1 MPDPSPPNQPT
12 TVVSWT
18 NADKRLHGAHHWF
31 WGVWQVSGIPDYSWN
46 QTPPLESGFCK
57 TKSEAR
63 KAATLNRPDFLQRNW
78 WAEQYL
84 ESRQKQLPLF
94 STIRSGR
101 KWFWCV
107 GKDLI
112 DDPDHTGFSTS
123 AAAALD
129 TAVQAAGS
137 DVQRTG
143 NWMARIALRHLR
155 AEKIRERQAHS
166 PPPPRYAQDPK
177 SIAEC
182 YKTLGIPPGSS
193 VAEVKNA
200 YRKLALIHH
209 PDLGGNPQEF
219 IRIHRLYEQA
229 LARAI
234 C

>member
-1 MPDPSPPNQPT
+1 MSDSIT

-18 NADKRLHGAHHWF
+18 NADKRLHGAQHWF
-31 WGVWQVSGIPDYSWN
+31 WGVWRVEGVPGYSWN
-46 QTPPLESGFCK
+46 ETPPLESGFCR

-63 KAATLNRPDFLQRNW
+63 KAAILNRVSAVQRNW
-78 WAEQYL
+78 WAQQYL

-94 STIRSGR
+94 SIIRSGR

-107 GKDLI
+107 GRDLI
-112 DDPDHTGFSTS
+112 DDPEFTGFATS
-123 AAAALD
+123 AEAALAAA
-129 TAVQAAGS
+129 VKAAGGE
-137 DVQRTG
+137 VQRTG

-155 AEKIRERQAHS
+155 AEKIRQRQAQS
-166 PPPPRYAQDPK
+166 PPPPRYAQDAK

-182 YKTLGIPPGSS
+182 YRTLGIPADSTI
-193 VAEVKNA
+193 AEVKSA

-219 IRIHRLYEQA
+219 IRIHRFYEQA